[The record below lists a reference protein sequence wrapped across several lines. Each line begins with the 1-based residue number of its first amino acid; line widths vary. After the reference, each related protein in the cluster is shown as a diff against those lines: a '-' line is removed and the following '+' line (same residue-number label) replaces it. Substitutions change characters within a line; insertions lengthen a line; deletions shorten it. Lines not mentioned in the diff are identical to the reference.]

1 MTLEPVQYALGASS
15 GSLVGLLLGLVG
27 GGGSILALP
36 MLIHVVGLR
45 NTHVAVGTGAF
56 AVAACSLVNLVGHLR
71 VARVPW
77 RAAGL
82 FGAAGILAALLGA
95 DLSKQFDGH
104 RLQFLFAL
112 VMLAAAGL
120 MLKRRFA
127 PAAAPLEVTRE
138 SVPKLVGYGSA
149 TGLLSGFFGIGGGF
163 LIVPGL
169 VAATGMPLVSAVGC
183 SLVVITAFGVTTG
196 LSYALSHLVD
206 WALVLAFVAGG
217 AGGGLIGLRLRSV
230 CIARKGALDTVL
242 AAIIGGAGLVM
253 LMR

>member
-1 MTLEPVQYALGASS
+1 MTSAVPATDPVLSQE
-15 GSLVGLLLGLVG
+15 
-27 GGGSILALP
+27 
-36 MLIHVVGLR
+36 HEQ
-45 NTHVAVGTGAF
+45 
-56 AVAACSLVNLVGHLR
+56 VAATLSGT
-71 VARVPW
+71 VP
-77 RAAGL
+77 RPVVQG
-82 FGAAGILAALLGA
+82 F
-95 DLSKQFDGH
+95 FDEPTNT
-104 RLQFLFAL
+104 A
-112 VMLAAAGL
+112 MLAAAGL
-120 MLKRRFA
+120 MFKRRFV
-127 PAAAPLEVTRE
+127 PAAARMEVTRE

-149 TGLLSGFFGIGGGF
+149 TGLLSGFLGIGGGF

-217 AGGGLIGLRLRSV
+217 AGGGIIGLRLRSACV
-230 CIARKGALDTVL
+230 ARKGALDTVL

>member
-1 MTLEPVQYALGASS
+1 MLEPVQYALGASS
-15 GSLVGLLLGLVG
+15 GTLVGLILGLAG

-45 NTHVAVGTGAF
+45 NIHVAVGTGAF

-71 VARVPW
+71 VAQVPW

-104 RLQFLFAL
+104 SLQFLFAL
-112 VMLAAAGL
+112 VMLAAAAV
-120 MLKRRFA
+120 MFRRRFTTA
-127 PAAAPLEVTRE
+127 PPHREVFRV
-138 SVPKLVGYGSA
+138 SLPKLVGFGGA
-149 TGLLSGFFGIGGGF
+149 TGLMSGFFGIGGGF

-183 SLVVITAFGVTTG
+183 SLVVITAFGLTTG

-206 WALVLAFVAGG
+206 YTLVLAFVAGG
-217 AGGGLIGLRLRSV
+217 AGGGLIGLRLRSA
-230 CIARKGALDTVL
+230 CAAREGLLDTVL
-242 AAIIGGAGLVM
+242 AAVIGSAGLVM
-253 LMR
+253 LIR